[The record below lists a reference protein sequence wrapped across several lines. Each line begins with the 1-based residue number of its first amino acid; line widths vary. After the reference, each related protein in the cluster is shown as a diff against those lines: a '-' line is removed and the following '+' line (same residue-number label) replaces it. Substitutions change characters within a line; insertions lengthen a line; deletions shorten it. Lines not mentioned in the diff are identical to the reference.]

1 MNCVRPFLEYAKQH
15 PRQLA
20 LWMPSRGRGP
30 GPAGPGGTASYDE
43 ILTLSAKAQRL
54 CREAGVGP
62 GDSVV
67 LADQVG
73 PTLYASL
80 VAVLASGAT
89 VVIVEPWLPIS
100 RISAVVDQL
109 GPKMFFTGLI
119 GKVWG
124 SAIPALRRIETW
136 ADTRSIPG
144 VAGGELHVEEADPST
159 AGIMTFTSGTTGRP
173 KGVVRTH
180 GNMAEQAR
188 CFSDCL
194 NPDGHTGPDLCI
206 FPNFALP
213 NLVSGRTSVF
223 ISGKWRRSDL
233 AELDRLP
240 EHLAPVSISCGPSF
254 LLRLMEV
261 ARVPSLRT
269 INILGATSDCWLL
282 EEGFRR
288 WPGAAWQHA
297 YGSSEALPVAR
308 MDARES
314 VRESRESGYH
324 QVLCVGRPI
333 PHIAHELEP
342 DGVWVTGGSVCGE
355 YYGNPDANRELKRRD
370 AEGRIWHW
378 MGDRIR
384 ADGGGGAGGVG
395 ARVDG
400 GEGAQRAEKPPS
412 TPKQEDAGAWW
423 YSGRSGQ
430 PLEEFELEQ
439 RIFSHRR
446 SSKCFVHR
454 DEEGRLQLCGLGVA
468 READEL
474 RRAFPEI
481 DGVVELRE
489 MIYDRRHRARLDRGL
504 SLRRGRSAAGKW
516 FDTAKT
522 WIDWFVR

>member
-1 MNCVRPFLEYAKQH
+1 MNCVHPFLEHARQH
-15 PRQLA
+15 PKHLA
-20 LWMPSRGRGP
+20 LWMPSRGN
-30 GPAGPGGTASYDE
+30 ADNTADYDE

-67 LADQVG
+67 LADTVG

-109 GPKMFFTGLI
+109 QPKMFFTGLI

-136 ADTRSIPG
+136 ADTRTIPG
-144 VAGGELHVEEADPST
+144 VGGGELHIEEADPASP
-159 AGIMTFTSGTTGRP
+159 GIMTFTSGTTGRP

-180 GNMAEQAR
+180 GNMSEQAR

-213 NLVSGRTSVF
+213 NLVTGRTSVF
-223 ISGKWRRSDL
+223 IPGKWRRSDL
-233 AELDRLP
+233 AELDQLP
-240 EHLAPVSISCGPSF
+240 AHLAPVSISCGPSF

-261 ARVPSLRT
+261 ARVPSLKT
-269 INILGATSDCWLL
+269 INVLGATSDCWLL

-288 WPGAAWQHA
+288 WPEAAWQHA

-314 VRESRESGYH
+314 VRESRERGYH

-333 PHIAHELEP
+333 PHIEHELEP

-378 MGDRIR
+378 MGDRLR
-384 ADGGGGAGGVG
+384 SDGEGGAGAG
-395 ARVDG
+395 A
-400 GEGAQRAEKPPS
+400 GAAAPS
-412 TPKQEDAGAWW
+412 TPIRNTARWW

-454 DEEGRLQLCGLGVA
+454 DEDGRLQLCGLGVA

-474 RRAFPEI
+474 KRAFPEI

-489 MIYDRRHRARLDRGL
+489 MVYDRRHRARLDRGL

-516 FDTAKT
+516 VDTAKT